1 MSVGSDPARVARQMP
16 TRSRGCASK
25 LTRRDSTAN
34 NANRL
39 ARSSR
44 PKRVP
49 NLAARA
55 SASLTTLAAATTSL
69 SMPEN
74 ESAVDA
80 SETGVELQYVIEP
93 GDGPRLQQEAGGRAI
108 RGHVQPRRAGQ
119 PSLLQRQDTENGFD
133 DARRAKRV
141 AQHSFRA
148 AGWRTSLAKHRAQG
162 GGFHRVIVGRA
173 GPVRVHIINLRRLQ
187 LSHFQRGADGF

>member
-1 MSVGSDPARVARQMP
+1 VGNEPARAARQMP
-16 TRSRGCASK
+16 TRWRGCASK

-34 NANRL
+34 NASRL

-49 NLAARA
+49 NLAARV
-55 SASLTTLAAATTSL
+55 SASFTTLAAATTSS
-69 SMPEN
+69 SMSEN

-80 SETGVELQYVIEP
+80 SETGVEFQHVIEP
-93 GDGPRLQQEAGGRAI
+93 GDGPRLQHEAGWGAI

-119 PSLLQRQDTENGFD
+119 PSFLHRQDTENGFD

-141 AQHSFRA
+141 AQHSFRSA
-148 AGWRTSLAKHRAQG
+148 DWRTSLAKHAA
-162 GGFHRVIVGRA
+162 H
-173 GPVRVHIINLRRLQ
+173 
-187 LSHFQRGADGF
+187 